1 MMGMSDEGIET
12 KDDVNYAIVRL
23 MINLAAL
30 GLMAGLVAMIV
41 FCALTID

>member
-1 MMGMSDEGIET
+1 MSDEGTET
-12 KDDVNYAIVRL
+12 RDDANYIAVRL

-30 GLMAGLVAMIV
+30 GLTAGLVAMIV